1 MLRFSSW
8 SVSRI
13 FQPDDTL
20 PDALE
25 ASDLTVTTRRTDW
38 PLRVARNSRE
48 TSDILAELVLESLA
62 SSSLSSDSCGFTV
75 KYLIGLSVVLKE
87 KSALKCAQPAM
98 AYNLKEVRDG
108 ELIGIHIERSY
119 SSTD

>member
-1 MLRFSSW
+1 MTRCL
-8 SVSRI
+8 
-13 FQPDDTL
+13 T
-20 PDALE
+20 LE

-75 KYLIGLSVVLKE
+75 KYLIGLSVTSIFRK
-87 KSALKCAQPAM
+87 ALPAFLPTGPP
-98 AYNLKEVRDG
+98 ADIADSK
-108 ELIGIHIERSY
+108 
-119 SSTD
+119 